1 MERLQS
7 HHRTLRKHDRHVDRM
22 VESIRAYG
30 FLVPVLATTQGRV
43 VDGELRLKAA
53 AKMGLQAVPVVLADG
68 LTEAQVQAFRIMA
81 NTSAG
86 WSAWDEQALAL
97 EVFELS
103 QMDFDLG
110 LTGLGLA
117 HIEDLLD
124 AHGREIKGLTD
135 PEDAPEVQ
143 DQRVSRLGDVWIL
156 GEHRLLCGDS
166 TDVEQVRVLMAG
178 ELAGLVWTDPP
189 YNVAY
194 EGKAGKIMNDKM
206 SAAAFRQF
214 LQGAFLAMH
223 LVMERG
229 APIYVAHG
237 ESEGLSFRSTFLE
250 AGFKL
255 SSCVIW
261 EKDSL
266 VIGRSDYQPMHEPV
280 LYGWKPGAPHRW
292 FGGRKRTSVA
302 KLEAGEHVEVLEDGR
317 VRVLLSGGVV
327 EIGGQDLQ
335 VEAFEPSLIR
345 HPRPKRSDDHPT
357 MKPVGLIERFLR
369 NSSLQGDLVLDP
381 FGGSGSTLMACERT
395 GRRCRTM
402 ELDPRF
408 ADVIARRWQNYTG
421 APALREVD
429 GRTFGECEEALVQ

>member
-7 HHRTLRKHDRHVDRM
+7 HHRALRKHDRNVDRM
-22 VESIRAYG
+22 VESIRAFG
-30 FLVPVLATTQGRV
+30 FLVPVLATREGRV

-53 AKMGLQAVPVVLADG
+53 ASMGLQAVPVVLADG
-68 LTEAQVQAFRIMA
+68 LSEAQVQAFRLMA

-103 QMDFDLG
+103 QLDFDLG

-135 PEDAPEVQ
+135 PDDAPEMQ
-143 DQRVSRLGDVWIL
+143 AKRVSSLGDVWIL
-156 GEHRLLCGDS
+156 GEHRLMCGDS
-166 TDVEQVRVLMAG
+166 TELEQVQALMDG

-189 YNVAY
+189 YNVGY

-206 SAAAFRQF
+206 SAKAFREF
-214 LQGAFLAMH
+214 LQAAFLAMH

-237 ESEGLSFRSTFLE
+237 ESESLNFRTTFLE

-266 VIGRSDYQPMHEPV
+266 VIGRSDYQPMHEPI

-302 KLEAGEHVEVLEDGR
+302 RLEAGERLEVLADGR
-317 VRVLLSGGVV
+317 IRVLLTSGVV
-327 EIGGQDLQ
+327 EIDGQDMQ
-335 VEAFEPSLIR
+335 VEAFEQSLIR
-345 HPRPKRSDDHPT
+345 HARPKRSDEHPT

-381 FGGSGSTLMACERT
+381 FGGSGSTLIACERT

-402 ELDPRF
+402 EKDPRF
-408 ADVIARRWQNYTG
+408 ADVIVRRWQNYTG
-421 APALREVD
+421 AVALREAD
-429 GRTFGECEEALVQ
+429 GKTFGECEEVLAQ

>member
-7 HHRTLRKHDRHVDRM
+7 HHRALRKHDRNVDRM
-22 VESIRAYG
+22 AESIRAFG
-30 FLVPVLATTQGRV
+30 FLVPVLATRQGRV

-68 LTEAQVQAFRIMA
+68 LSEAQVQAFRIMA

-86 WSAWDEQALAL
+86 WSGWDEQALAL

-103 QMDFDLG
+103 QLDFDLG
-110 LTGLGLA
+110 LTGLSLA

-124 AHGREIKGLTD
+124 AHGREIQGLTD
-135 PEDAPEVQ
+135 PDDAPEVQ
-143 DQRVSRLGDVWIL
+143 AQRVSRLGDVWIL

-166 TDVEQVRVLMAG
+166 TDVGQIHALMSG

-206 SAAAFRQF
+206 SAAAFREF
-214 LQGAFLAMH
+214 LQAAFLAMH

-237 ESEGLSFRSTFLE
+237 ESEGLNFRTTFLE

-302 KLEAGEHVEVLEDGR
+302 KLDAGEHVEVLEDGR

-327 EIGGQDLQ
+327 EIDGQDLQ

-345 HPRPKRSDDHPT
+345 HPRPKRSDEHPT

-408 ADVIARRWQNYTG
+408 VDVIVRRWQNYTG
-421 APALREVD
+421 AQALREAD
-429 GRTFGECEEALVQ
+429 GRTFGECEGALAQ

>member
-1 MERLQS
+1 MERLQP
-7 HHRTLRKHDRHVDRM
+7 HHRALRKHDRNVDRM
-22 VESIRAYG
+22 VDSIRAYG
-30 FLVPVLATTQGRV
+30 FLVPVLATREGRV

-68 LTEAQVQAFRIMA
+68 LSEAQVQAFRIMA
-81 NTSAG
+81 NTSSG
-86 WSAWDEQALAL
+86 WSAWDEQTLAL

-103 QMDFDLG
+103 QLDFDLG

-124 AHGREIKGLTD
+124 AHGRAVQGLTD
-135 PEDAPEVQ
+135 PDDAPEVQ
-143 DQRVSRLGDVWIL
+143 VQRTSRLGDVWIL

-166 TDVEQVRVLMAG
+166 TDVEQLHTLMDG
-178 ELAGLVWTDPP
+178 ESAGLVWTDPP
-189 YNVAY
+189 YNVDY
-194 EGKAGKIMNDKM
+194 EGKAGKILNDKM
-206 SAAAFRQF
+206 SAVAFRQF
-214 LQGAFLAMH
+214 LLDAFLAMH

-237 ESEGLSFRSTFLE
+237 ESEGVSFRTTFLE

-266 VIGRSDYQPMHEPV
+266 VIGRSDYQPMHEPI

-292 FGGRKRTSVA
+292 FGGRKRTSVS
-302 KLEAGEHVEVLEDGR
+302 KLEAGERVEVLEDGR
-317 VRVLLSGGVV
+317 IRVLLTSGVV
-327 EIGGQDLQ
+327 EIDGQDMN
-335 VEAFEPSLIR
+335 VEAFEQSLIR
-345 HPRPKRSDDHPT
+345 HPRPKRSDEHPT

-395 GRRCRTM
+395 GRRCRMM
-402 ELDPRF
+402 EKDPRF
-408 ADVIARRWQNYTG
+408 VDVIVRRWQNYTG
-421 APALREVD
+421 AHALREAD
-429 GRTFGECEEALVQ
+429 GRTFGECEEVLAQ